1 MSYELI
7 DSEKLNK
14 LILSIETLNEQ
25 VKKLSNKSGYEKKK
39 IYTNSEIKEL
49 LGVQDKLIRKYR
61 DDGKLAYHKEGDKFW
76 YTQEDIDQ
84 FLSHNRYE
92 AYAYN

>member
-25 VKKLSNKSGYEKKK
+25 VKKLSNKSGYEKRKSTQIAK
-39 IYTNSEIKEL
+39 LENYLEYRTN
-49 LGVQDKLIRKYR
+49 
-61 DDGKLAYHKEGDKFW
+61 
-76 YTQEDIDQ
+76 
-84 FLSHNRYE
+84 
-92 AYAYN
+92 

>member
-25 VKKLSNKSGYEKKK
+25 VKKLSNKSGYEKNITALKGK
-39 IYTNSEIKEL
+39 INIL
-49 LGVQDKLIRKYR
+49 
-61 DDGKLAYHKEGDKFW
+61 
-76 YTQEDIDQ
+76 
-84 FLSHNRYE
+84 
-92 AYAYN
+92 

>member
-39 IYTNSEIKEL
+39 IYTNSEIREL
-49 LGVQDKLIRKYR
+49 LGVQINTKVPRRWQI
-61 DDGKLAYHKEGDKFW
+61 G
-76 YTQEDIDQ
+76 I
-84 FLSHNRYE
+84 S
-92 AYAYN
+92 